1 MICYDSINEAVLRT
15 VPPQTRSLL
24 DLGCGGGAMDAVIKE
39 RVGCSVVGV
48 TFSEEEAAAAR
59 ARLDRVEVH
68 DLNTLDPAPLGKF
81 DCILCCH
88 VLEHL
93 YQPGE
98 ILRRL
103 HGNLLPGGA
112 LVVALPNVLFWNQ
125 RLRFLW
131 GHFRYTDG
139 WLMDRTHFRFFDQ
152 RTARELLTEAGY
164 TVEHAF
170 ADGAVPYTKVLG
182 SFLQRRVNAWG
193 LRHFPGLFGWQLV
206 FRCRLPEGSTA
217 PA

>member
-1 MICYDSINEAVLRT
+1 MILSESINEAVLNV
-15 VPPQTRSLL
+15 VPPQTRALL
-24 DLGCGGGAMDAVIKE
+24 DLGCGGGAMDARIKE
-39 RVGCSVVGV
+39 RFGCSVVGV
-48 TFSEEEAAAAR
+48 TFSEEEAVAAR

-68 DLNTLDPAPLGKF
+68 DLNTLDPAALGKF

-93 YQPGE
+93 YQPDE
-98 ILRRL
+98 ILRRIR
-103 HGNLLPGGA
+103 GNLLSGGT

-125 RLRFLW
+125 RLRFLR

-152 RTARELLTEAGY
+152 HTARELLTEAGY
-164 TVEHAF
+164 IVEHAF

-182 SFLQRRVNAWG
+182 RSLQKRVNAWG
-193 LRHFPGLFGWQLV
+193 LRHFPGLFGWQFV
-206 FRCRLPEGSTA
+206 FRCHLPEQLSA
-217 PA
+217 